1 MTAVDLTSLLL
12 ELDARLKNEA
22 HEAALETCDHI
33 LSLAPMDTDV
43 LHSKLVCQVELSNA
57 WGAEAGPIHCPAN
70 GSLGGS
76 FCRMAPLYSDWLAAN
91 ARATSFLDRVLVPQ
105 TEMHPLGH
113 QLISPSP
120 HADRYVRLRRQV
132 PRGAAAH
139 RWAYG
144 AG

>member
-1 MTAVDLTSLLL
+1 VDFFSPSNLYYHWPQGGGKTHEIDNTPYHGGLRESMTAVDLTSLLT

-91 ARATSFLDRVLVPQ
+91 ARATSFLDRVLVP
-105 TEMHPLGH
+105 
-113 QLISPSP
+113 
-120 HADRYVRLRRQV
+120 
-132 PRGAAAH
+132 
-139 RWAYG
+139 
-144 AG
+144 